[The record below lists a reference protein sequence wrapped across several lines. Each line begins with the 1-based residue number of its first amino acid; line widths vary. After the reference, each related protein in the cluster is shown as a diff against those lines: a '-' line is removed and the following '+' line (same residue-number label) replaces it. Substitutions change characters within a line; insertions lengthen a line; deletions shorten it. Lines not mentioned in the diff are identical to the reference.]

1 MDYIAIA
8 VILSV
13 ASLIAV
19 ILWIIYDWKKMRNSH
34 TVIEEKIESLDE
46 YQIDEIVH
54 TVLAEEFRRE
64 NERRVIEAEKATE
77 TKTEK

>member
-19 ILWIIYDWKKMRNSH
+19 ILWIIYYWKKMRNSH